1 MSVRRVYIT
10 GASGT
15 GTTSLGAALATS
27 LDLPHIDTDA
37 HFWRPTD
44 PPFSHRRKPAE
55 RRASLMAAITEQG
68 WVISGSCEEWGLD
81 ILDEVDLVVFLTA
94 SRSERLRRL
103 RKREHERFGARIA
116 PGGDMYEVYRSFL
129 EWAMSY
135 DDAGVQGRS
144 RHRQEAWLRQQ
155 PAPVLRL
162 RAEQPFDTLIDEML
176 NAVGPSG
183 STDQTSF

>member
-1 MSVRRVYIT
+1 MVVRRLYIT

-15 GTTSLGAALATS
+15 GTTSLGASLAEALN
-27 LDLPHIDTDA
+27 LPHIDTDT

-44 PPFSHRRKPAE
+44 PPFTHRRKPAE
-55 RRASLMAAITEQG
+55 RRASLLAAVSGQS
-68 WVISGSCEEWGLD
+68 WVISGSCEEWGVD
-81 ILDEVDLVVFLTA
+81 ILDDADLVVFLTA

-116 PGGDMYEVYRSFL
+116 PGGDMQEVFRSFL

-135 DDAGVQGRS
+135 DDPGVQGRS
-144 RHRQEAWLRQQ
+144 RHRQEAWLLHQ

-162 RAEQPFDTLIDEML
+162 NAEHPLEVQVAEILATL
-176 NAVGPSG
+176 GPIR
-183 STDQTSF
+183 TPD